1 MPVGW
6 FSSPSSHGCPVDLTT
21 SASREVSVG
30 GGMTRRSSLKE
41 TNLTKNHSYL
51 MWGGSTLGP
60 VLVLLVVIVVP
71 YPYPSMSF
79 CFKGIWHSVH
89 IDDLRDMEDMSLN
102 LSEFSATPISKLL
115 HPQASGTNT
124 AASAPLPLASL
135 LHPEPSGI
143 KCTMLNYYLTYY
155 WCLYLSVKNLLEFA
169 YIFM

>member
-21 SASREVSVG
+21 SASREVSVV

-41 TNLTKNHSYL
+41 TNLTKNHPYL

-124 AASAPLPLASL
+124 AAFSTTPISQFTSP
-135 LHPEPSGI
+135 
-143 KCTMLNYYLTYY
+143 
-155 WCLYLSVKNLLEFA
+155 
-169 YIFM
+169 

>member
-1 MPVGW
+1 MWLHSGNPVPLSRYCTMNYLMSLDHHACWVVFIAKLSRMPSG
-6 FSSPSSHGCPVDLTT
+6 SHYIGFQ
-21 SASREVSVG
+21 G
-30 GGMTRRSSLKE
+30 GECRWRHDPTVQSKE

-124 AASAPLPLASL
+124 AAFSTTPISQFTS
-135 LHPEPSGI
+135 PS
-143 KCTMLNYYLTYY
+143 TF
-155 WCLYLSVKNLLEFA
+155 WR
-169 YIFM
+169 